1 MAKNFLKNEV
11 AVKMTM
17 VGFGQAGT
25 RMVDK
30 FAEYKHTDG
39 TSVYNCLAL
48 NSNDGDLAEL
58 KNVPTSNQV
67 SLKLGGLGKNPER
80 AVKVLESNDEAKEKL
95 KEFITERVRPTDELV
110 LFFAGLG
117 GGTGTSTIIKAI
129 EEFSAFHNKPII
141 AEELKSMAMKI
152 PREELIAN
160 QQRYAKIAF
169 NNAIERKDFIKMGIV
184 VTLPVR
190 ADGPDVLRQVNKFS
204 QEIWKLANDPAKGVA
219 FVVFA
224 DNQHFYDEF
233 KGLNEN
239 EKKGIANSRDYANQ
253 RIGEIIH
260 ELNTASNGAGTSV
273 ILDSQDFKRILLEKT
288 GCLVINK
295 ISRNMNQ
302 IENSKEIVD
311 MFSESLKGSSFHHP
325 IELVKKN
332 DDGELEAS
340 KVHHF
345 GMLAILDEQKNID
358 DSFMDDAKVEVTNT
372 LPINGTVFNGYLI
385 SKNDFMGS
393 VYTFYKTDAL
403 PSRLSKGLVEEFN
416 EFKEKQNQI
425 QFKKSQISTIE
436 MQDQD
441 DDFSINF
448 GDYIDMGTSNEEPS
462 ADAENDEEL
471 AAFMDPDKMFGASK

>member
-1 MAKNFLKNEV
+1 MAKKFLKNEV

-39 TSVYNCLAL
+39 TAVYNCLAL

-58 KNVPTSNQV
+58 KNVPKSNQV

-80 AVKVLESNDEAKEKL
+80 AVKVLESNEEAKDKL

-117 GGTGTSTIIKAI
+117 GGTGTSTIIQAI
-129 EEFSAFHNKPII
+129 EEFSAFHNKPVI

-152 PREELIAN
+152 PREELIKN
-160 QQRYAKIAF
+160 QQKYARIAF

-239 EKKGIANSRDYANQ
+239 EKKALETHETMQTNAL
-253 RIGEIIH
+253 EI
-260 ELNTASNGAGTSV
+260 L
-273 ILDSQDFKRILLEKT
+273 
-288 GCLVINK
+288 
-295 ISRNMNQ
+295 
-302 IENSKEIVD
+302 
-311 MFSESLKGSSFHHP
+311 
-325 IELVKKN
+325 
-332 DDGELEAS
+332 
-340 KVHHF
+340 
-345 GMLAILDEQKNID
+345 
-358 DSFMDDAKVEVTNT
+358 FM
-372 LPINGTVFNGYLI
+372 
-385 SKNDFMGS
+385 S
-393 VYTFYKTDAL
+393 
-403 PSRLSKGLVEEFN
+403 
-416 EFKEKQNQI
+416 
-425 QFKKSQISTIE
+425 
-436 MQDQD
+436 
-441 DDFSINF
+441 
-448 GDYIDMGTSNEEPS
+448 
-462 ADAENDEEL
+462 
-471 AAFMDPDKMFGASK
+471 

>member
-39 TSVYNCLAL
+39 TAVYNCLAL

-58 KNVPTSNQV
+58 KNVPKSNQV

-80 AVKVLESNDEAKEKL
+80 AVKVLESNEEAKDKL

-117 GGTGTSTIIKAI
+117 GGTGTSTIIQAI
-129 EEFSAFHNKPII
+129 EEFSAFHNKPVI

-152 PREELIAN
+152 PREELIKN
-160 QQRYAKIAF
+160 QQKYARIAF

-239 EKKGIANSRDYANQ
+239 EKKGIGNSRDYANQ
-253 RIGEIIH
+253 RIGDIIH
-260 ELNTASNGAGTSV
+260 ELNTAANGSGTSV
-273 ILDSQDFKRILLEKT
+273 ILDSQDFKRILLERT

-295 ISRNMNQ
+295 VSRNMNQ
-302 IENSKEIVD
+302 IENSEEIVD

-325 IELVKKN
+325 IDLMKTNEN
-332 DDGELEAS
+332 GDLEAS

-358 DSFMDDAKVEVTNT
+358 DSFMDDAKVEVTNK
-372 LPINGTVFNGYLI
+372 LPINGTVFNGYLV

-403 PSRLSKGLVEEFN
+403 PSRLSKGLVEEYN
-416 EFKEKQNQI
+416 EFKEKQSQI
-425 QFKKSQISTIE
+425 QYTKSQINTIE
-436 MQDQD
+436 AQDFD
-441 DDFSINF
+441 DDFNIDF
-448 GDYIDMGTSNEEPS
+448 GDYFELEPVKDEEPQ
-462 ADAENDEEL
+462 AKNDEEL
-471 AAFMDPDKMFGASK
+471 AAFMDPDKMFGTK